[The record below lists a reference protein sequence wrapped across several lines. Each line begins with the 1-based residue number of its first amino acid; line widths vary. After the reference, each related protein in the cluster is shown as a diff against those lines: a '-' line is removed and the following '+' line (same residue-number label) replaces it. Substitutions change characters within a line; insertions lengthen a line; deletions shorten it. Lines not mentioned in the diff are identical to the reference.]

1 MHPRTNRLTLEH
13 RGRHAWSMMRVL
25 LIGKNGQVGHELA
38 DVLARRHDVVAVG
51 RAEMDLTDNDS
62 VRSGILAAA
71 PNVIVNAAGS
81 TVVDRAESEPE
92 LTMQVNATAP
102 GVMAE
107 TAKSIGALLVH
118 FSTDYVFDGTKT
130 FPYCEEDTP
139 RPINIYGKTKLAG
152 EQAILA
158 AGCAYLI
165 LRASWIYSGRRS
177 NFVLTMLRLARER
190 AVVDVVDDQ
199 IGSPTWARAL
209 AISTAELICRR
220 ENHACD
226 GGLFHLSANGF
237 TSRFDFAK
245 KIIEIA
251 GGLLPDG
258 IAWAEIR
265 RTTSR
270 MFPLPAERPLNVA
283 TSKKK
288 IAGTYGLEM
297 PDWKVQLAAFLS
309 AHCRPSP

>member
-1 MHPRTNRLTLEH
+1 
-13 RGRHAWSMMRVL
+13 MMRVL
-25 LIGKNGQVGHELA
+25 LIGKNGQVGFELA
-38 DVLARRHDVVAVG
+38 AVLGHRHDVVAVG
-51 RAEMDLTDNDS
+51 RAEMDLTDNDA

-71 PNVIVNAAGS
+71 PDVIVNAAGS
-81 TVVDRAESEPE
+81 TVVDKAESEPE

-107 TAKSIGALLVH
+107 TAKSLGALLVH

-130 FPYCEEDTP
+130 SPYCEEDTP

-158 AGCAYLI
+158 AGCAHLI

-209 AISTAELICRR
+209 AISTAELISRR
-220 ENHACD
+220 ENRACD
-226 GGLFHLSANGF
+226 GGIFHLSANGF
-237 TSRFDFAK
+237 TSRFDFAR

-251 GGLLPDG
+251 RGLLPNE

-288 IAGTYGLEM
+288 MAGTYGLEM
-297 PDWKVQLAAFLS
+297 PDWQVQLAAFLS
-309 AHCRPSP
+309 AHCRPPP